1 MALSYRSEEPITKHI
16 HAEEFLPNELQY
28 MIFVD
33 LQPEGEQS
41 GLAAES
47 TGVKFDSGFRLKVD
61 DVMKRF
67 LKAAY
72 LEAAKSSSHGDEVTA
87 VELYDDDEG
96 ALATSFDITGSSS
109 RTRSSDISDNL
120 TIGHEYHIRWNVTTA
135 SATSGAT
142 FDAIGV
148 RLLLV
153 YGIS

>member
-1 MALSYRSEEPITKHI
+1 MAISYKSQQPIRKHL
-16 HAEEFLPNELQY
+16 HAEEFLENEIQY
-28 MIFVD
+28 IQYIN

-41 GLAAES
+41 GLAADS
-47 TGVKFDSGFRLKVD
+47 TGVKFESGFRIYVD
-61 DVMKRF
+61 DVLKRY

-87 VELYDDDEG
+87 VELYDDTAG
-96 ALATSFDITGSSS
+96 AVATSMDITGASS

-135 SATSGAT
+135 SATAGAT
-142 FDAIGV
+142 FDAIGA
-148 RLLLV
+148 RLVLV